1 MQSALAG
8 SQSKVIRQEWKE
20 AHVKDPER
28 PRNLKN
34 QETQEPGSRWE
45 SSDKTAASVFKHQ
58 QPARIAFEALCNTT
72 YGCPFPR
79 DLEGQGRDLGATR

>member
-34 QETQEPGSRWE
+34 QETQEPGSR
-45 SSDKTAASVFKHQ
+45 
-58 QPARIAFEALCNTT
+58 
-72 YGCPFPR
+72 
-79 DLEGQGRDLGATR
+79 

>member
-34 QETQEPGSRWE
+34 
-45 SSDKTAASVFKHQ
+45 
-58 QPARIAFEALCNTT
+58 
-72 YGCPFPR
+72 PR
-79 DLEGQGRDLGATR
+79 DPGTRKQMREQ